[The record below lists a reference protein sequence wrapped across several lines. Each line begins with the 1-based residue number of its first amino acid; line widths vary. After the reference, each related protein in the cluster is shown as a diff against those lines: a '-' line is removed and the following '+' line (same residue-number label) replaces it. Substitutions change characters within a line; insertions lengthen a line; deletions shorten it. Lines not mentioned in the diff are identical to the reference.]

1 MTFTKKRQKLPQ
13 RYRQTVPIADE
24 EGRNIVE
31 KLSGCHI
38 LKKTNAAG
46 YET

>member
-24 EGRNIVE
+24 EGRNIE

-46 YET
+46 SET